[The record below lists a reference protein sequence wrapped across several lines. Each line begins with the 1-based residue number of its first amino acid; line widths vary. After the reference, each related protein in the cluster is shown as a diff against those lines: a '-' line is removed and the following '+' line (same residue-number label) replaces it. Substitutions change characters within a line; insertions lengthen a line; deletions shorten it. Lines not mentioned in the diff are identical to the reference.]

1 MEWYAVRCVFQWNS
15 WRGSPFEE
23 RITLWRASSLA
34 SAIELGEREAGR
46 YASENGVTYVDF
58 AQAYALR
65 ESGELSPGA
74 EVFSLLR
81 DSPLPPEE
89 YVTRFYDTGGNI
101 RGLSTRGIEGSA
113 QLAHVEGCG
122 SNVAVTRSG

>member
-34 SAIELGEREAGR
+34 SAIELEEREAGR
-46 YASENGVTYVDF
+46 YASDNGVTYVDF
-58 AQAYALR
+58 VQAYALR

-81 DSPLPPEE
+81 DSPLPPED
-89 YVTRFYDTGGNI
+89 YVTRFFDTGGEHQ
-101 RGLSTRGIEGSA
+101 G
-113 QLAHVEGCG
+113 V
-122 SNVAVTRSG
+122 VDSGE